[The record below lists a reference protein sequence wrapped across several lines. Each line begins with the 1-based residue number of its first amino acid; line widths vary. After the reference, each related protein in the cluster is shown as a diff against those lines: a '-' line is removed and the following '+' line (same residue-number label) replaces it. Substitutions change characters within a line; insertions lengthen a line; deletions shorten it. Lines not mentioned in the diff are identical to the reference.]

1 MASMLA
7 LLAYRWIYRQVEGSE
22 LVLLGVAGT
31 PEELVCWSWKRSG
44 LIAYLSFLG

>member
-1 MASMLA
+1 MLA

-31 PEELVCWSWKRSG
+31 PEELVLSWKRSG